1 MKNRSRFVRLSAAVL
16 AAVLLC
22 TGSGLSAAAATRTEL
37 EAQIKELQEKAD
49 GIKKELSA
57 AKTDLSASQQRKNL
71 IDAQISNA
79 EQQIALYNSQINAV
93 QAQVD
98 ATQQQ
103 IAEREQE
110 IAAQEASILD
120 TKEKLSQR
128 LRAIMKSGNV
138 TTLQMLLN
146 TESYT
151 DYLLKSK
158 AMHCIAE
165 KDQNT
170 IDELEAKLTAIR
182 EEKTALEAKKTELS
196 NQKADIEAL
205 RTTST
210 QKKKELDTLCAAA
223 QTEVRNLSSTV
234 DGYNSQLSDTQ
245 KKIEEANQEITR
257 LIQNSSST
265 GKYDGKMM
273 YWPVPTVRA
282 LSDVFGPRW
291 GKMHRGID
299 IANGPIPIYGE
310 NIVAAADGTVIAANY
325 TSYYGTGWSYGY
337 GYSCIVDHGYDS
349 QGRKITT
356 LYAHCS
362 VMNARVGQKVTGG
375 KTVLG
380 QAGKSGDVT
389 GPHLHFEVRVNGVAV
404 DPLNTYVSPNVN

>member
-1 MKNRSRFVRLSAAVL
+1 M
-16 AAVLLC
+16 
-22 TGSGLSAAAATRTEL
+22 
-37 EAQIKELQEKAD
+37 
-49 GIKKELSA
+49 
-57 AKTDLSASQQRKNL
+57 
-71 IDAQISNA
+71 
-79 EQQIALYNSQINAV
+79 
-93 QAQVD
+93 
-98 ATQQQ
+98 
-103 IAEREQE
+103 
-110 IAAQEASILD
+110 
-120 TKEKLSQR
+120 
-128 LRAIMKSGNV
+128 
-138 TTLQMLLN
+138 
-146 TESYT
+146 
-151 DYLLKSK
+151 
-158 AMHCIAE
+158 
-165 KDQNT
+165 
-170 IDELEAKLTAIR
+170 
-182 EEKTALEAKKTELS
+182 
-196 NQKADIEAL
+196 
-205 RTTST
+205 
-210 QKKKELDTLCAAA
+210 
-223 QTEVRNLSSTV
+223 
-234 DGYNSQLSDTQ
+234 
-245 KKIEEANQEITR
+245 
-257 LIQNSSST
+257 
-265 GKYDGKMM
+265 
-273 YWPVPTVRA
+273 RA